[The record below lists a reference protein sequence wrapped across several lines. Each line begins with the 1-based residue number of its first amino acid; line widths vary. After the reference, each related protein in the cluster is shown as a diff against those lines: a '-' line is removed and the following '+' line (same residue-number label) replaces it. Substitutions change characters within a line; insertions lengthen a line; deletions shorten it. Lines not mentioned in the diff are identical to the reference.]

1 MKTLA
6 LISIV
11 WMCTLSA
18 PALAQETEQVLSD
31 FNTAVE
37 AYSGGNYS
45 KAAALFQKA
54 YAQNP
59 DPLLLYNAAKAQAK
73 ASPQNLEGLK
83 TAQALLARALAQE
96 DKGPKPQ
103 GPPASRAVS
112 GRAERPSDR
121 RCRHELAQKEQLEQ
135 QRRQADLEQKKQ
147 FEQELRQAELRK
159 LQQQQKEEAAGFG
172 PVGWTGVGLGALG
185 AGVVIASA
193 LVASDVSSE
202 QERLRTQSGQNPGQ
216 FETDLAQS
224 QSDQQTAQILLFS
237 GLGALG
243 VGAGLVT
250 WELLRGEEEGE
261 EGAMSL
267 HVGPAGMRWEVMW

>member
-18 PALAQETEQVLSD
+18 PALTQETEQVLSD

-96 DKGPKPQ
+96 EKALSPKD
-103 GPPASRAVS
+103 RL
-112 GRAERPSDR
+112 RAEQFQTELSAQVTTLQA
-121 RCRHELAQKEQLEQ
+121 ELAQKEQLEQ

-172 PVGWTGVGLGALG
+172 PVGWTGVGLGAIG

-202 QERLRTQSGQNPGQ
+202 QERLRTQSGQSPGQ
-216 FETDLAQS
+216 FEADLAQS

-261 EGAMSL
+261 EGVSL
-267 HVGPAGMRWEVMW
+267 RVGPAAMRWEVKW

>member
-1 MKTLA
+1 MKIFA

-11 WMCTLSA
+11 WMCALSS

-31 FNTAVE
+31 FDTAVE

-73 ASPQNLEGLK
+73 ASSQNLEGLK

-96 DKGPKPQ
+96 EKALGPKD
-103 GPPASRAVS
+103 RL
-112 GRAERPSDR
+112 RAEQFET
-121 RCRHELAQKEQLEQ
+121 ELTAQMADL
-135 QRRQADLEQKKQ
+135 QAELEQKKQ
-147 FEQELRQAELRK
+147 FEQQQRQAELEQKKQFEQQQRQAELRQY
-159 LQQQQKEEAAGFG
+159 QQDEAAGFG
-172 PVGWTGVGLGALG
+172 PWGWTGVGLGVLGTGAL
-185 AGVVIASA
+185 IASA
-193 LVASDVSSE
+193 LLASDVSGE
-202 QERLRTQSGQNPGQ
+202 QERLRIQSGQSPEQ
-216 FETDLAQS
+216 FEADRAQS

-243 VGAGLVT
+243 TAAGLVT
-250 WELLRGEEEGE
+250 WELLRGKEGNE
-261 EGAMSL
+261 RTILSMKPSGVNL
-267 HVGPAGMRWEVMW
+267 EVKW